1 MPALSTTEELADLLN
16 EAADQVAASLTA
28 PYPTPPTRSYL
39 HPVLGPLAAGPQVAA
54 HLSEQLDTLI
64 DNPGRTLADL
74 FALSSLASA
83 LGWYTESLTTLI
95 HAVETICDNTGLPEG
110 SPDSPP
116 LPASTATAPHT
127 LPLASVRAAAALC
140 DIAPDRY
147 AGALASALEAGAR
160 LDTECE
166 EIAAGLRE
174 DAEALHSPENL
185 APGGPESLPHLVRAL
200 LSRTETVA

>member
-1 MPALSTTEELADLLN
+1 MPALSAEDLAALLN
-16 EAADQVAASLTA
+16 EAADQVAAILTA
-28 PYPTPPTRSYL
+28 PYPTPLTRSYL

-54 HLSEQLDTLI
+54 HLSERLDTLI

-95 HAVETICDNTGLPEG
+95 NAVETICDNTGLPEG
-110 SPDSPP
+110 SPDAFP
-116 LPASTATAPHT
+116 LPASTVTAPST

-140 DIAPDRY
+140 DISPERY

-174 DAEALHSPENL
+174 DAKSLHTPESL

-200 LSRTETVA
+200 LSRTETAV